1 VRTAAAQPA
10 TVAPAIRG
18 SSGIYVQLGAFSSR
32 QNAENF
38 LARLQGQVT
47 WLAQS
52 MHIYPRD
59 GLYRVHAGPYASRSE
74 ARSVADRVNQ
84 MLGLKPFVLVR

>member
-1 VRTAAAQPA
+1 MRTA
-10 TVAPAIRG
+10 
-18 SSGIYVQLGAFSSR
+18 SGIYVQLGAFGSR
-32 QNAENF
+32 KNAENF

-47 WLAQS
+47 WLADS

-84 MLGLKPFVLVR
+84 SLGLKPFVLTR